1 MKSVP
6 NIISTKD
13 LSYLE
18 DMLNWNYILIK
29 KINNYVNEVNDTG
42 VKRVL
47 IKTKNDLDKLNAI
60 RDNLTRKYNNK
71 FIEKD
76 IVGAIKGIEA
86 LEKRKGKY
94 NNRTNILERLES
106 KDEQIQE

>member
-29 KINNYVNEVNDTG
+29 KIDNYINEVNDAG

-47 IKTKNDLDKLNAI
+47 TKTKNSLLN
-60 RDNLTRKYNNK
+60 DYKT
-71 FIEKD
+71 
-76 IVGAIKGIEA
+76 
-86 LEKRKGKY
+86 
-94 NNRTNILERLES
+94 ILGFL
-106 KDEQIQE
+106 K

>member
-18 DMLNWNYILIK
+18 DMLNWNFILIK
-29 KINNYVNEVNDTG
+29 KLNNYINEINDTG

-47 IKTKNDLDKLNAI
+47 TKTKNSLLNDYKTILDYI
-60 RDNLTRKYNNK
+60 R
-71 FIEKD
+71 
-76 IVGAIKGIEA
+76 
-86 LEKRKGKY
+86 
-94 NNRTNILERLES
+94 
-106 KDEQIQE
+106 